1 MRTAFRVARVRSVRR
16 GVGGRWSEGVLTD
29 VLLFSLDLSA
39 ACAVALTAA
48 DPDPSMPASRSARAG
63 SVVYNGRD
71 ASVAEPAEETRPAS
85 RRSVTRGAPEPSSSQ
100 VLDALRAVARE
111 LRVSGRAAEQRLGL
125 HPAQL
130 HALQQLAERPAHSLA
145 ELAERTHTDPSSV
158 SVVVQRLVE
167 RGLVVRTPAADDRRR
182 TELAATAAGRA
193 LARRAPESTARRLER
208 ALSSMGDRDSTSLA
222 RTLSALARG
231 LRVADGT
238 DGRR

>member
-1 MRTAFRVARVRSVRR
+1 
-16 GVGGRWSEGVLTD
+16 
-29 VLLFSLDLSA
+29 
-39 ACAVALTAA
+39 
-48 DPDPSMPASRSARAG
+48 MPASRSARAG
-63 SVVYNGRD
+63 SFANNGRD
-71 ASVAEPAEETRPAS
+71 ASVAEPADETRLTS
-85 RRSVTRGAPEPSSSQ
+85 RRSMMRVTPEPPSTQ

-111 LRVSGRAAEQRLGL
+111 LRVSGRAAEQRVGL

-182 TELAATAAGRA
+182 TELAATASGRA
-193 LARRAPESTARRLER
+193 LARRAPESSTRRLER
-208 ALSSMGDRDSTSLA
+208 ALSSMGDRDSATLA

-231 LRVADGT
+231 LRGAEGA